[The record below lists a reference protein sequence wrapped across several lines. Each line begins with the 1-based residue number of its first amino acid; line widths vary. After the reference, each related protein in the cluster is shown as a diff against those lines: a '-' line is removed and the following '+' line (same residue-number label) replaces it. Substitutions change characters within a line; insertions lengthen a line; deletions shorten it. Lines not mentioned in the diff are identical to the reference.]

1 MLVDLCYSLLFGNL
15 FSPEIYSSTLQTVL
29 NYYQAHE
36 RRHDRQSSLPLG
48 GDKEQDVDEQS
59 STQASSQ
66 NILVWEENLLDN
78 LLNFA
83 ATPKV
88 SEIL

>member
-1 MLVDLCYSLLFGNL
+1 MFL
-15 FSPEIYSSTLQTVL
+15 
-29 NYYQAHE
+29 QAHE
-36 RRHDRQSSLPLG
+36 RRHDIQGILPVG
-48 GDKEQDVDEQS
+48 GEREQDLDEQS
-59 STQASSQ
+59 SLTQASSQ

-88 SEIL
+88 GRLMLCTCT